1 MIIRSILLFVT
12 FILSLNLV
20 MASEYPQILKVPI
33 NIPNSEHFHYGF
45 SINEFNGKLYL
56 FVNEAGYSNQI
67 YVLNKDSNTFDL
79 LTDFNDQ
86 MGSKFQLRDTYND
99 NEQRLFMV
107 FDDGTSTGKI
117 LVTNDMKNFTVAFTT
132 NEDGF
137 RSISKYQDTYVAGV
151 ANLPSTLFVSN
162 DGLSWKKIKL
172 VTDQG
177 GLHQVNG
184 FMTYKSE
191 LYIVA
196 NSGIY
201 KTKDLSNAQLVF
213 KNPDHTQIY
222 AFNKIQSGLLIG
234 TGWKNELEHPEDT
247 ISTLFYSRDGVQ
259 FEKIADTPETPLLY
273 TLLPKCDEVGIPVS
287 LLWGGYAGGGLYSL
301 DFDNGNSQKLLED
314 KGSIYSSIMHD
325 GKVYFTSY
333 PMKHVISVDIGDNN
347 CNNRLSIDFN
357 TISSNGTESVSS
369 KALTV
374 DLSAATDRAVTVDYA
389 VTGTATASGTDYT
402 LANGKLTIAAG
413 ATTGTI
419 IIASIV
425 KDTLEELNET
435 IIVTLSSQG

>member
-1 MIIRSILLFVT
+1 MIIRSILIFLTFV
-12 FILSLNLV
+12 LSLNLV

-86 MGSKFQLRDTYND
+86 MGSKFQLIDTYND

-107 FDDGTSTGKI
+107 FDDGSSTGKI

-151 ANLPSTLFVSN
+151 ASLPSTLFVSN
-162 DGLSWKKIKL
+162 DGLNWKKTKL

-177 GLHQVNG
+177 GLRQVNG

-234 TGWKNELEHPEDT
+234 TGWSNELEHPEDT

-259 FEKIADTPETPLLY
+259 FEKIADTPETPLPY
-273 TLLPKCDEVGIPVS
+273 TLLPKCDEVGIPIS

-333 PMKHVISVDIGDNN
+333 PMKHVISVDMGDSN
-347 CNNRLSIDFN
+347 CN
-357 TISSNGTESVSS
+357 
-369 KALTV
+369 
-374 DLSAATDRAVTVDYA
+374 
-389 VTGTATASGTDYT
+389 
-402 LANGKLTIAAG
+402 
-413 ATTGTI
+413 
-419 IIASIV
+419 
-425 KDTLEELNET
+425 
-435 IIVTLSSQG
+435 